1 MLYHTE
7 YFEKNGENFVVIP
20 VEEFK
25 KMQEMLHD
33 AEDILDLEKAMAE
46 EEHIP
51 GLTIEEVRKMLNIQ

>member
-7 YFEKNGENFVVIP
+7 YFEKNGENFVIIP

-25 KMQEMLHD
+25 KMQEMLED

-46 EEHIP
+46 EQHIP
-51 GLTIEEVRKMLNIQ
+51 GLTIDEVREKLNIH